1 MNLKSR
7 QFQSEEQKTISI
19 IEARKL
25 RLKILKSNKGLI
37 EIVNSKDNG
46 RVCTLRVDDFRSV
59 DDALVYAE
67 LLKLAPQLL
76 DNYLSDAKTLEE
88 VVGRLNKKISRAKEK
103 GKASHRKKGK

>member
-1 MNLKSR
+1 MEKSR
-7 QFQSEEQKTISI
+7 QSQSEEQKTINI
-19 IEARKL
+19 TEARKL
-25 RLKILKSNKGLI
+25 RLKILKPDKGLI

-46 RVCTLRVDDFRSV
+46 RVCTLRVEDFRSV

-88 VVGRLNKKISRAKEK
+88 VVTRLDKKIALAKEK
-103 GKASHRKKGK
+103 NKTSNRK